1 MGAICLGHT
10 LAWLVGHFNVLSYA
24 MFWEFGVELRIAT
37 FQDIDFW
44 EEELR
49 VDFLVEL
56 AVQASQYGVEERP
69 TLLAELTVEDD
80 YGVLAHYF
88 FYVFFGAEEARLQLL
103 SGADVDG
110 ARDMPTFILIGVS
123 AVDDHDFG
131 NGCALGF
138 LYFLLSQQY
147 VHGFGCY

>member
-1 MGAICLGHT
+1 
-10 LAWLVGHFNVLSYA
+10 

-56 AVQASQYGVEERP
+56 AVYASQDGVEEGA

-80 YGVLAHYF
+80 YGVLAHYL
-88 FYVFFGAEEARLQLL
+88 FYAFLWAEEARLKLL

-110 ARDMPTFILIGVS
+110 AGDVTTFKLIGIS
-123 AVDDHDFG
+123 AVNYHDFG
-131 NGCALGF
+131 NRCALGF

-147 VHGFGCY
+147 VHGFSCYWIL